1 MQTPAQNDQLLA
13 DLIGANVAQPTAPST
28 PLAPPVTAIRT
39 ERRPATIGKGL
50 YDRAGMTLALL
61 LTLTIGAGLWAGGAF
76 FTLSFFGSIGLQLD
90 PRNVA
95 AWLLPLAI
103 TAGELWMWP
112 RANQRWQAVLIF
124 FTVLAFDIG
133 TSWAGAVQWGSGRHI
148 PLFAG
153 FTLAQS
159 GWTLHIL
166 ALIAGLAFAF
176 LPEKIARYALTELQR
191 TWR

>member
-1 MQTPAQNDQLLA
+1 MQPAEQNDQLLA
-13 DLIGANVAQPTAPST
+13 SLISAAPAS
-28 PLAPPVTAIRT
+28 PAAPVSIAPPAHQARP
-39 ERRPATIGKGL
+39 ERRGPSIGKGL

-61 LTLTIGAGLWAGGAF
+61 LTLAIGAGLWAGGAF
-76 FTLSFFGSIGLQLD
+76 FTLSFFTSIGMQLD
-90 PRNVA
+90 PRNAA

-103 TAGELWMWP
+103 TASELWLWP

-124 FTVLAFDIG
+124 FAVLAFDVG

-153 FTLAQS
+153 FTLAQG
-159 GWTLHIL
+159 GWPLHVL
-166 ALIAGLAFAF
+166 ALTAGLSFAF
-176 LPEKIARYALTELQR
+176 LPEKLARYGLAELQR